1 MPFNSFKI
9 IITFGTNQMY
19 GTLKSRKILNDP
31 VYGFI
36 TIPSELIFSIIDHPY
51 FQRLRRIKQLGL
63 TDFVYPGALHTRYH
77 HAIGAMHLMSITLDN
92 LRHKGNEISEKEYE
106 AALIAILL
114 HDIGHG
120 PFSHALEFSL
130 LQNIPHESIS
140 LLVIEELNRE
150 FAGQLDLA
158 IQIFK
163 DQYERKF
170 FHQLVSSQLDI
181 DRLDYLQRDCFF
193 TGVSEGTIGADR
205 IIKMMD
211 IKNDQLVV
219 EEKGLYSIENFLS
232 ARRLM
237 YWQVYLHKTT
247 VSAEKMLIN
256 LITRAKEIQ
265 QTRGKLKG
273 TDELLHFLENDFRYF
288 DFKNSPELLKVFLGL
303 DDYDIWGAVKLW
315 KNESDYILRNISEMF
330 LRRKLF
336 KITLRNDAF
345 GDEELESLKNK
356 TLKKLSIPSND
367 LHYFFTHGSISN
379 YAYLT
384 KEKIYIL
391 TKKGKIIDVAQAAD
405 LPNIKAMSK
414 IVKKHYVCQ
423 AKSLIL

>member
-1 MPFNSFKI
+1 MSE
-9 IITFGTNQMY
+9 
-19 GTLKSRKILNDP
+19 TLKSHKILNDP

-36 TIPSELIFSIIDHPY
+36 TIPSELIFTIIDHPY

-63 TDFVYPGALHTRYH
+63 TDFVYPGALHTRFH

-92 LRHKGNEISEKEYE
+92 LRNKGNEITDQEYE

-120 PFSHALEFSL
+120 PFSHALEYSL
-130 LQNIPHESIS
+130 LKDIPHESLS
-140 LLVIEELNRE
+140 LLVIDLLNNQLN
-150 FAGQLDLA
+150 GQLDLA
-158 IQIFK
+158 LRIFK
-163 DQYERKF
+163 NQYERKF

-205 IIKMMD
+205 IIKMMA
-211 IKNDQLVV
+211 IKDDQLVV

-256 LITRAKEIQ
+256 LITRAKDIQ
-265 QTRGKLKG
+265 QSGRHLFASEEFLFFLQNDITLEDFKKSDVLIKN
-273 TDELLHFLENDFRYF
+273 FLE
-288 DFKNSPELLKVFLGL
+288 L
-303 DDYDIWGAVKLW
+303 DDYDIWGAIKLW
-315 KNESDYILRNISEMF
+315 KKEPDYVLRNISQMF
-330 LRRKLF
+330 LSRNLY
-336 KITLRNDAF
+336 KINLSNEAF
-345 GDEELESLKNK
+345 TDEELESMRDK
-356 TLKKLSIPSND
+356 TQKRLQIPNED
-367 LHYFFTHGSISN
+367 MKYFFSQGSISN
-379 YAYLT
+379 NAYVA
-384 KEKIYIL
+384 KERINIL
-391 TKKGKIIDVAQAAD
+391 TKKGEIIDVAQAAD

-414 IVKKHYVCQ
+414 IVKKYYACR
-423 AKSLIL
+423 AKNLMN

>member
-1 MPFNSFKI
+1 MSE
-9 IITFGTNQMY
+9 
-19 GTLKSRKILNDP
+19 TLKSHKILNDP

-63 TDFVYPGALHTRYH
+63 TDFVYPGALHTRFH
-77 HAIGAMHLMSITLDN
+77 HALGAMHLMTITLDN
-92 LRHKGNEISEKEYE
+92 LRNKGNEISEEEYE
-106 AALIAILL
+106 ASLIAILL
-114 HDIGHG
+114 HDVGHG

-130 LQNIPHESIS
+130 LQNIPHESLS
-140 LLVIEELNRE
+140 LLIIEELNRQFDGKLE
-150 FAGQLDLA
+150 LA
-158 IQIFK
+158 LKIFRN
-163 DQYERKF
+163 QYERKF

-256 LITRAKEIQ
+256 LIMRGKEIQ
-265 QTRGKLKG
+265 QGRGKLKG
-273 TDELLHFLENDFRYF
+273 TEELIYFLENDFRYY
-288 DFKNSPELLKVFLGL
+288 DFQNSRELLDKFLTL
-303 DDYDIWGAVKLW
+303 DDFDIWGAIKLW

-330 LRRKLF
+330 LTRKLY
-336 KITLRNDAF
+336 KINLRSEEF
-345 GDEELESLKNK
+345 GVEEIEELKEK
-356 TLKKLSIPSND
+356 TRKRLNIPEDD
-367 LHYFFTHGSISN
+367 LHYFFNHGSISN
-379 YAYLT
+379 NAYLN
-384 KEKIYIL
+384 KERIFVL

-414 IVKKHYVCQ
+414 IVKKHYVCL
-423 AKSLIL
+423 AKNISR

>member
-1 MPFNSFKI
+1 MS
-9 IITFGTNQMY
+9 
-19 GTLKSRKILNDP
+19 GTLKSHKILNDP

-63 TDFVYPGALHTRYH
+63 TDFVYPGALHTRFH
-77 HAIGAMHLMSITLDN
+77 HAIGAMHLMTNTLDN
-92 LRHKGNEISEKEYE
+92 LRNKGNEITDEEYE

-130 LQNIPHESIS
+130 LQNIPHESLS
-140 LLVIEELNRE
+140 LLIIEELNRQ
-150 FAGQLDLA
+150 FDGKLDLA
-158 IQIFK
+158 LKIFRN
-163 DQYERKF
+163 QYERKF

-256 LITRAKEIQ
+256 LIMRGKEIQ
-265 QTRGKLKG
+265 QGRGKLKG
-273 TDELLHFLENDFRYF
+273 SEELLYFLENDFRFY
-288 DFKNSPELLKVFLGL
+288 DFQNSRQLLDQFLSL
-303 DDYDIWGAVKLW
+303 DDFDIWGAIKLW

-330 LRRKLF
+330 LTRKLF
-336 KITLRNDAF
+336 KINLRGEEFTD
-345 GDEELESLKNK
+345 DEISELKNK
-356 TLKKLSIPSND
+356 TLKKLNIPERD
-367 LHYFFTHGSISN
+367 LHYFFNHGSISN
-379 YAYLT
+379 NAYLT
-384 KEKIYIL
+384 KERIYIL

-414 IVKKHYVCQ
+414 VVKKHYVCQ
-423 AKSLIL
+423 AKSIT